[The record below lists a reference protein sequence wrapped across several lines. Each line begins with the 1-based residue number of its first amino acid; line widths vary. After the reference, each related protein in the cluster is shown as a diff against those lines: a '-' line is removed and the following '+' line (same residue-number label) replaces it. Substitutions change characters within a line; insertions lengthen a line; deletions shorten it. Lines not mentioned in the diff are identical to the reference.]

1 MQFYINS
8 NPTFWFIAPFYSKVG
23 LQISLDGS
31 SDNAISSAEKT
42 RFEMLEEAQR
52 LISFHR

>member
-1 MQFYINS
+1 MQSYINS
-8 NPTFWFIAPFYSKVG
+8 HPTSWFIKPFYSEVG

-42 RFEMLEEAQR
+42 IFEMLEEAQR
-52 LISFHR
+52 LISFHH